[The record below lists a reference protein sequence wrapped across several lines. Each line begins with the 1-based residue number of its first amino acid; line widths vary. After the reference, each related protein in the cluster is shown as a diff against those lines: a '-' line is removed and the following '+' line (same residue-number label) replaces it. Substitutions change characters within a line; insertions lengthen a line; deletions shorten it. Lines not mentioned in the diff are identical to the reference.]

1 MLPRR
6 RGEAGAGK
14 PADRVPQPPGAPQ
27 MRPMPIPSRRRVLA
41 IACKILPLALP
52 TGPTRA
58 AGDAS
63 AWEALRGGG
72 AVALFRHATAPGSG
86 DPPGMRLDDCATQR
100 NLDEAGRAQARRI
113 GEAFRAEGVVV
124 GAVLSS
130 RWCRAR
136 ETADLAFPGLARAEP
151 AFDSFFDQRAEGPAR
166 TTRARRIVLDWG
178 GPGAL
183 VVATHQVNIAGLTG
197 VVPSSGEGVVLERG
211 GGDLVVVGRVKP

>member
-1 MLPRR
+1 MQ
-6 RGEAGAGK
+6 AMA
-14 PADRVPQPPGAPQ
+14 V
-27 MRPMPIPSRRRVLA
+27 PSRRHVLA
-41 IACKILPLALP
+41 IACKTLPFSLLA
-52 TGPTRA
+52 GPPAA
-58 AGDAS
+58 AGVAA

-72 AVALFRHATAPGSG
+72 AVALFRHATAPGTG

-100 NLDEAGRAQARRI
+100 NLDESGRAQARRI

-124 GAVLSS
+124 GAVLTS

-151 AFDSFFDQRAEGPAR
+151 AFDSFFDERAEGPAR
-166 TTRARRIVLDWG
+166 ARRIMLDWG

-183 VVATHQVNIAGLTG
+183 VVATHQVNITGLTG
-197 VVPSSGEGVVLERG
+197 VVPSSGQGVVLKRS